1 MHYEK
6 RHDRLGKT
14 IAVGLMIAVVFTALA
29 FGAVEPWSMFLFEI
43 IVLALIALWAARAVL
58 NKRLKV
64 RLPDAALPVAALVL
78 FGLIQSVAIPDN
90 TGRWMSL
97 SMDAGATRMTVIA
110 LVFMLAS
117 FVLISNT
124 FTTRKR
130 MSVLSGFLVIYGLGM
145 AIFALV
151 QHFTWDGRFYWL
163 RPTLSTSPFG
173 PFANHNHFAGY
184 MELLIP
190 LPIALVIAR
199 EGRGEIRLLYLFA
212 AAMMGV
218 AAVASLSRGGMI
230 SIAAGMMFI
239 AILGVR
245 LRREKQLSR
254 VTMFFSQAVVM
265 IAIMSVIA
273 AGIFWIGA
281 DQVIKR
287 VTQGQAADSAPGRE
301 TFLSSRGWI
310 WRDTFSMIRANPIL
324 GVGLGAYET
333 AFPIY
338 SESDGSLR
346 VPQAHNE
353 YLQVAADAGIFGVL
367 IALWFIVAIF
377 RTVSRGVR
385 SRDPLLAGLALGS
398 GGGIFAMLVHSMF
411 DFNLQIPSNALLF
424 LLLVAV
430 ASNVAAAVP
439 NEKLAREQVSDKLQF
454 VAGLSRIRDC
464 RQTEVCRT
472 FSEEVCN
479 DDLAKLQH

>member
-1 MHYEK
+1 MNYK
-6 RHDRLGKT
+6 NRRDRLGKT

-58 NKRLKV
+58 NKRLRV
-64 RLPDAALPVAALVL
+64 TLPDAAFPVAALVL

-130 MSVLSGFLVIYGLGM
+130 MSVLSGFLVIYGLAM

-163 RPTLSTSPFG
+163 RPTLATSPFG

-199 EGRGEIRLLYLFA
+199 EGRGEIRVLYLFA

-454 VAGLSRIRDC
+454 VAG
-464 RQTEVCRT
+464 
-472 FSEEVCN
+472 
-479 DDLAKLQH
+479 

>member
-97 SMDAGATRMTVIA
+97 SMDAGATRMTVTA

-130 MSVLSGFLVIYGLGM
+130 MSVLSGFLVIYGLAM

-163 RPTLSTSPFG
+163 RPTLATSPFG

-190 LPIALVIAR
+190 LPVALVIAR

-239 AILGVR
+239 ALLSVR

-254 VTMFFSQAVVM
+254 VTMFFSHAVVV

-287 VTQGQAADSAPGRE
+287 VTQGQAADSATGRE

-310 WRDTFSMIRANPIL
+310 WRDTFSMIRTNPIL

-353 YLQVAADAGIFGVL
+353 YLQIAADAGIVGVL

-377 RTVSRGVR
+377 RTVARGVR
-385 SRDPLLAGLALGS
+385 SRDPLLAAMALGS

-439 NEKLAREQVSDKLQF
+439 NEKFAHRPMSDKLQF
-454 VAGLSRIRDC
+454 VAG
-464 RQTEVCRT
+464 
-472 FSEEVCN
+472 
-479 DDLAKLQH
+479 

>member
-1 MHYEK
+1 
-6 RHDRLGKT
+6 
-14 IAVGLMIAVVFTALA
+14 
-29 FGAVEPWSMFLFEI
+29 
-43 IVLALIALWAARAVL
+43 
-58 NKRLKV
+58 
-64 RLPDAALPVAALVL
+64 
-78 FGLIQSVAIPDN
+78 
-90 TGRWMSL
+90 
-97 SMDAGATRMTVIA
+97 
-110 LVFMLAS
+110 
-117 FVLISNT
+117 
-124 FTTRKR
+124 
-130 MSVLSGFLVIYGLGM
+130 M

-163 RPTLSTSPFG
+163 RPTLATSPFG

-239 AILGVR
+239 ALLGVR

-281 DQVIKR
+281 DPVIKR
-287 VTQGQAADSAPGRE
+287 VTQGHAASSASAGE
-301 TFLSSRGWI
+301 TFRSSRGWI
-310 WRDTFSMIRANPIL
+310 WRDTFSMVRANPIL

-353 YLQVAADAGIFGVL
+353 YLQVAADAGIVGVL
-367 IALWFIVAIF
+367 LALWFIVAIF

-411 DFNLQIPSNALLF
+411 DYNLQIPSNALLF

-439 NEKLAREQVSDKLQF
+439 NEKLAREQ
-454 VAGLSRIRDC
+454 ASRRGAEGHAEAAAVQ
-464 RQTEVCRT
+464 RGVLMSTEMT
-472 FSEEVCN
+472 P
-479 DDLAKLQH
+479 

>member
-43 IVLALIALWAARAVL
+43 IVLVLIALWAARAVL

-97 SMDAGATRMTVIA
+97 SMDAGATRMTVTA

-130 MSVLSGFLVIYGLGM
+130 MSVLSGFLVIYGLAM

-163 RPTLSTSPFG
+163 RPTLATSPFG

-190 LPIALVIAR
+190 LPVALVIAR
-199 EGRGEIRLLYLFA
+199 EGRGEIRLLYVFA

-230 SIAAGMMFI
+230 IIAAGMMFI
-239 AILGVR
+239 ALLSVR

-254 VTMFFSQAVVM
+254 VTMFFSQAVVV

-353 YLQVAADAGIFGVL
+353 YLQMAADAGIVGVL

-385 SRDPLLAGLALGS
+385 SRDPLLAGMALGS

-411 DFNLQIPSNALLF
+411 DYNLQIPSNALLF

-430 ASNVAAAVP
+430 ASNVAASVP
-439 NEKLAREQVSDKLQF
+439 NEKFAHRPTSDKLQF
-454 VAGLSRIRDC
+454 VAG
-464 RQTEVCRT
+464 
-472 FSEEVCN
+472 
-479 DDLAKLQH
+479 